1 MISTK
6 PTLTNAGRALLI
18 RALAGEQL
26 TFTRMALGSGTLGAA
41 QDPDDLTALIHEEM
55 SLTPA
60 ELDASQEGLLSIT
73 TDFNSEDV
81 PRDFKWRELGIFA
94 KGSEDNIELL
104 YAYAN
109 DGDNA
114 GTLKV
119 ITTDIQTEQTLTVVV
134 EVTGVEDVSAIFNP
148 HPAYAP
154 AITLTGHMNNH
165 SNPHQ
170 VTKEQVGLGNVLNL
184 SPDNMPVNFVEAS
197 PTVPLNANPFYS
209 SMTLSGLFYNV
220 RVFCNA
226 YLKHEHS
233 RSNPHS
239 VTKSQV
245 GLGNVVN
252 KSPNNMTITFTE
264 ADTSENLDDDKDLF
278 SGSTLQELCKRIAKA
293 VHELFGHADNNSNP
307 HRVTKEQV
315 GLGNVEN
322 TAPSFNVINFES
334 RENYAVPETGET
346 MSVIMSKIAKDLT
359 TLQTHLDTANTIN
372 PHGLKLTQIADVGT
386 FAGDGTQGK
395 TIDLDFTPSAILLYD
410 EFGRTYNA
418 TKGVCGGLAMSGRGI
433 RIPNS
438 STADDATTWSNTYSA
453 LMIVEDGFK
462 VNYLSGLTA
471 DDSVDTNEN
480 GVVYHYV
487 AFK

>member
-154 AITLTGHMNNH
+154 AITLTGHMNNY

-170 VTKEQVGLGNVLNL
+170 VTKEQIGLGQVINKKPDDLPITYIENNSNIL
-184 SPDNMPVNFVEAS
+184 SS
-197 PTVPLNANPFYS
+197 NPFHSGY
-209 SMTLSGLFYNV
+209 TLSNIVYYLH
-220 RVFCNA
+220 RFCNTFFSHA
-226 YLKHEHS
+226 WNQT
-233 RSNPHS
+233 NPHK
-239 VTKSQV
+239 VTKTQV

-252 KSPNNMTITFTE
+252 KSPNAMAPTFTE
-264 ADTSENLDDDKDLF
+264 ADTQANLDADKDLI
-278 SGSTLQELCKRIAKA
+278 SGATMSNQLAKIAA
-293 VHELFGHADNNSNP
+293 AIHALLAHLADKTNP
-307 HRVTKEQV
+307 HEVTKEQV

-346 MSVIMSKIAKDLT
+346 MSVIMSKVAKDLT
-359 TLQTHLDTANTIN
+359 ALQTHLDTANTIN